1 MARTSTISIEQVA
14 EAANRIQALG
24 VTPTTRNVRE
34 VVGGGSM
41 GTILKHFQQWQ
52 SGIVQTK
59 PVISETLDPSII
71 QIINSYI
78 AEQVQESRADLTAQL
93 AEKESD
99 ANMLL
104 KEYEQLTAEMAMQT
118 NVLSA
123 LQLQYAELNGRF
135 QQQEIESEKLFADL
149 LNERQSSENLK
160 VALGIAGR
168 QLEEIPRYEKVI
180 AQLSDERK
188 NAIDRAVMAEAKL
201 EAELSHRKIS

>member
-1 MARTSTISIEQVA
+1 MARISTISIEQVT

-24 VTPTTRNVRE
+24 ITPTTRNVRE

-52 SGIVQTK
+52 SGIMQTK
-59 PVISETLDPSII
+59 TVISETLDPSIV
-71 QIINSYI
+71 QVINGYI
-78 AEQVQESRADLTAQL
+78 AEQVQEARADLTAQL

-99 ANMLL
+99 ASMLL
-104 KEYEQLTAEMAMQT
+104 KEYEQLTDEMAVQA
-118 NVLSA
+118 NILSA

-135 QQQEIESEKLFADL
+135 QQQEIENGKLLADL
-149 LNERQSSENLK
+149 MDERQSGENLK
-160 VALGIAGR
+160 IALGIAGQ

-188 NAIDRAVMAEAKL
+188 GAIDRAVIAEAKL
-201 EAELSHRKIS
+201 AAELSHER

>member
-1 MARTSTISIEQVA
+1 MARTSTISIEQVT

-41 GTILKHFQQWQ
+41 GTILKHFQKWQ

-59 PVISETLDPSII
+59 PVISEILDPSII

-78 AEQVQESRADLTAQL
+78 AEQVEESRADLTAQL

-135 QQQEIESEKLFADL
+135 QQKEIESEKLFADL

-180 AQLSDERK
+180 AQLGDERK

-201 EAELSHRKIS
+201 EAELSHRKSS